1 MIRVGLVGAG
11 PWAGLFTAPMLASA
25 SGLSLAV
32 VWARRPASAEAL
44 AHQHGAAAV
53 DSFDDL
59 LAACDAVAFTVPA
72 DVQAPLAVTAARA
85 GKHLLL
91 EKPVG
96 FTVADARAVAD
107 AADDA
112 GVATQLML
120 TYRFTGQVRDFL
132 RSTAGAPLRYLRTAM
147 LGGGAL
153 GGSPFATPWRQAA
166 GAVLFDLGPHTLD
179 LAEAAAG
186 PIVEL
191 RAAEAGGVVTVATM
205 HDSGASGHVAI
216 SGTTPGAAGRLDAEA
231 VTDAGHVVLAD
242 PTPYE
247 PAEVQR
253 AIADEFARA
262 VRGEFRQPLD
272 VHRGVR
278 LQRLI
283 AAVAESI
290 DTGGGVS
297 VSGSGPASTEPSR
310 LT

>member
-11 PWAGLFTAPMLASA
+11 PWAGMFTAPMLASA
-25 SGLSLAV
+25 PGMSLAA
-32 VWARRPASAEAL
+32 VWARRSAAAEAL
-44 AHQHGAAAV
+44 AHQHGAAAAG
-53 DSFDDL
+53 SFDDL

-72 DVQAPLAVTAARA
+72 NVQAPLAVAAARA

-96 FTVADARAVAD
+96 FTVGDAEAVAA

-120 TYRFTGQVRDFL
+120 TYRFTEQVRAFV
-132 RSTAGAPLRYLRTAM
+132 RSTAGGQVRYLRTAM

-153 GGSPFATPWRQAA
+153 DGSPFATPWRQAA

-179 LAEAAAG
+179 LAEAVAG
-186 PIVEL
+186 PITEL
-191 RAAEAGGVVTVATM
+191 RAAEAGGVVTVTTV
-205 HDSGASGHVAI
+205 HDSGVSGHVAI
-216 SGTTPGAAGRLDAEA
+216 SGTTPGAAGRLEAEA

-242 PTPYE
+242 PTPYQ
-247 PAEVQR
+247 PGEVQR

-272 VHRGVR
+272 VHHGVH
-278 LQRLI
+278 LQRLV

-290 DTGGGVS
+290 DTRDTAS
-297 VSGSGPASTEPSR
+297 VNETGSGR
-310 LT
+310 VIG